1 MCREIKIQGLIE
13 KLDNHRGL
21 LEICRSI
28 RKQINYFFTF
38 LNNLNLIPY
47 LLRLIGIYHFTRLIA
62 KFESLKI
69 HCIKIEDTKFD
80 HRDSLNKV
88 EIDLTINVNIK
99 ITGDF
104 NLQNYSPIMTINLLP
119 KYKLFCVQSPR
130 PLNKNSFA
138 YPFQNPAGR
147 EKIRPLTFANTNIS
161 PLRLAASMQKGGG
174 LKSHR

>member
-104 NLQNYSPIMTINLLP
+104 NLQNYSPIMTKSIFFPNTNFSAYNPHDHLTKILLHI
-119 KYKLFCVQSPR
+119 LF
-130 PLNKNSFA
+130 
-138 YPFQNPAGR
+138 
-147 EKIRPLTFANTNIS
+147 KIRLEEKKFVP
-161 PLRLAASMQKGGG
+161 
-174 LKSHR
+174 